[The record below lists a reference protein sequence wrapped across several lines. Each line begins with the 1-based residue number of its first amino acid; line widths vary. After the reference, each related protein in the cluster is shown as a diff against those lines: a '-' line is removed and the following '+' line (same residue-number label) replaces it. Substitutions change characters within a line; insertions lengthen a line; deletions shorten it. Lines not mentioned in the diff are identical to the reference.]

1 MRKKHSYRVCRCTPE
16 GCVVHLE
23 ARLLHDLVNREIHPI
38 RCAESCRRKAQVAL
52 RLGDLCEEAGHPW
65 WALKVWMMACQLIA
79 NRDYDEWIGVW
90 FNTDWVRLS
99 HVVAEEWCLDLGR
112 RIDGLWGRLGH
123 PEMGWWE
130 AKVRASYDWLWLEK
144 YDFCPSEFDD
154 EWDAVVQEY
163 EAEKETEA
171 IFQDGLGCVYPKLVF
186 RNELS

>member
-1 MRKKHSYRVCRCTPE
+1 M
-16 GCVVHLE
+16 VHLE

-79 NRDYDEWIGVW
+79 DRDYDEWIGVW

-112 RIDGLWGRLGH
+112 RIDALWGRLGH

-130 AKVRASYDWLWLEK
+130 A
-144 YDFCPSEFDD
+144 
-154 EWDAVVQEY
+154 
-163 EAEKETEA
+163 
-171 IFQDGLGCVYPKLVF
+171 IFQDGLGCVYPQLVF
-186 RNELS
+186 RNEFLRPYGSKRQSRAILINLNFNHE